1 MELYSGNE
9 HYKLYK
15 GNMLDMLDD
24 IKENSI
30 DAVITDPP
38 YEIGFMGKSWDS
50 SGVAFQKETWGKCFK
65 ALKEGGYLLAFG
77 GSKTFHRIACAIEDA
92 GFEIRDTIMWLYSSG
107 FPKGINIGLAVD
119 KKKGIDNTTGNI
131 RIDGKATN
139 SGSGCWNCND
149 GKCNSMKP
157 QFAEREAQ
165 NQWKGYN
172 SALKPSFEPIII
184 ARKPFSGT
192 LVDNVLKNG
201 VGGINIDECRVGI
214 EERTYK
220 GCGKSSVGFIGGAFE
235 NGSNEDVEYSV
246 NGRYPANTILTYND
260 ETFDEVCG
268 GLPNTKSG
276 SRHNTCER
284 KDTPT
289 SYGYQTNTRN
299 EFSDEGSA
307 ARYYK
312 NCPYEDSDIWDYL
325 EDIEIKRYFYSGK
338 ASKRDRDE
346 GLKDFNESQGHSKGN
361 GLDRVCEF
369 CGVSQLTPELCHCE
383 VKSWVAKPR
392 KNVHPS
398 VKPCSLM
405 AYLVRLVTPKGGT
418 ILDPFNGSGSTGKAV
433 MRENKERNANYK
445 YIGIEM
451 TDEYLP
457 ISKAR
462 IEFEIPNCEIRDFN
476 NSSNEIETKVKESQ
490 TSIGNKQISIFD

>member
-1 MELYSGNE
+1 MIRG
-9 HYKLYK
+9 
-15 GNMLDMLDD
+15 G
-24 IKENSI
+24 
-30 DAVITDPP
+30 
-38 YEIGFMGKSWDS
+38 
-50 SGVAFQKETWGKCFK
+50 GV
-65 ALKEGGYLLAFG
+65 
-77 GSKTFHRIACAIEDA
+77 
-92 GFEIRDTIMWLYSSG
+92 
-107 FPKGINIGLAVD
+107 
-119 KKKGIDNTTGNI
+119 DNTTGNI
-131 RIDGKATN
+131 RTDGKATN

-149 GKCNSMKP
+149 GKNNSMKP
-157 QFAEREAQ
+157 QFMEREAQ

-201 VGGINIDECRVGI
+201 VGGINIGECRVNGNDI
-214 EERTYK
+214 EQLQKNWTNRKATAGFGNNDGTIYGGGTITKENI
-220 GCGKSSVGFIGGAFE
+220 GK
-235 NGSNEDVEYSV
+235 YTPT
-246 NGRYPANTILTYND
+246 GRYPANTILTYND
-260 ETFDEVCG
+260 GTFDEVCG
-268 GLPNTKSG
+268 GLPSSKSTESRGVKRNARQCDNVFDDKNNGFKNEIYNENKIEGYTDSG
-276 SRHNTCER
+276 S
-284 KDTPT
+284 
-289 SYGYQTNTRN
+289 
-299 EFSDEGSA
+299 SA
-307 ARYYK
+307 RFYK

-338 ASKRDRDE
+338 ASKKDRDE

-392 KNVHPS
+392 KNIHPS

-405 AYLVRLVTPKGGT
+405 QYIVRLVTPKGGT

-476 NSSNEIETKVKESQ
+476 NNSNEIEPKVKEGQ
-490 TSIGNKQISIFD
+490 TIIGNKQISMFD

>member
-1 MELYSGNE
+1 
-9 HYKLYK
+9 
-15 GNMLDMLDD
+15 
-24 IKENSI
+24 
-30 DAVITDPP
+30 
-38 YEIGFMGKSWDS
+38 
-50 SGVAFQKETWGKCFK
+50 
-65 ALKEGGYLLAFG
+65 
-77 GSKTFHRIACAIEDA
+77 
-92 GFEIRDTIMWLYSSG
+92 
-107 FPKGINIGLAVD
+107 
-119 KKKGIDNTTGNI
+119 
-131 RIDGKATN
+131 
-139 SGSGCWNCND
+139 
-149 GKCNSMKP
+149 MKP

-165 NQWKGYN
+165 NQWKGWN

-184 ARKPFSGT
+184 ARKPFGGT
-192 LVDNVLKNG
+192 LVDNVLGNG
-201 VGGINIDECRVGI
+201 VGGINIDECRVPF
-214 EERTYK
+214 ESTPNPATNPLYRL
-220 GCGKSSVGFIGGAFE
+220 E
-235 NGSNEDVEYSV
+235 NGYKTTANANAGDSRVNFGTSKNET
-246 NGRYPANTILTYND
+246 NPLGRYPANTILTYND

-268 GLPNTKSG
+268 GLPNSKSTDNIRRNNQSKTSGKGIYGKFNDCDTVGFADSG
-276 SRHNTCER
+276 S
-284 KDTPT
+284 
-289 SYGYQTNTRN
+289 
-299 EFSDEGSA
+299 SA
-307 ARYYK
+307 RFYK

-361 GLDRVCEF
+361 GLDRICEF

-392 KNVHPS
+392 KNVHPA
-398 VKPCSLM
+398 VKPCNLM
-405 AYLVRLVTPKGGT
+405 TYLVRLVTPKGGT

-476 NSSNEIETKVKESQ
+476 NNSNEIETKVKESQ
-490 TSIGNKQISIFD
+490 TIIGNKQISMFD